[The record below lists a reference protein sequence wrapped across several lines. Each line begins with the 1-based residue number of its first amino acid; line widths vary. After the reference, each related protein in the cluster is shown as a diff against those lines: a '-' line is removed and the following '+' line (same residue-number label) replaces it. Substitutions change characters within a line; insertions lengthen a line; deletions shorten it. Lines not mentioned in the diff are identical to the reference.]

1 MSLPEDMVSEVLA
14 CVKDAADLF
23 HCARTC
29 KRWSR
34 LVANIRRR
42 RPDDMSML
50 LSGFFT
56 RKGKL
61 TCLVPTPGS
70 VFGPT
75 TLFLG
80 SFFRDAPR
88 GLRLSRATP
97 LAAHH
102 GLLLVRL
109 PYSDPLLHLAV
120 CNLLAGT
127 CIVLPPLESSWKY
140 GDSGYAIFTTADR
153 PSSCDEQPSWPPGY
167 SALFKVLVI
176 CCHGYH
182 KPCILHSFSYGEAR
196 WKMPTEIVCE
206 STKLSICGSL
216 KHPIAVVCH
225 GTAHWLVWCKS
236 TDVYR
241 WHIIDVDA
249 ETCHGSLREI
259 VIPIQHI
266 LPVTYEP
273 QLSVAHDGTLLLL
286 YLQRP
291 GLQLKICVQQDNVKG
306 DNDGRWLCSR
316 VVELK
321 LPTSIQAQ
329 EMYLTPLGEKG
340 GTLLVKDNWM
350 NVYAVDLKTGVMKSL
365 ASCGQIN
372 RKIVPFELYWPV

>member
-1 MSLPEDMVSEVLA
+1 MSLPEDMVIEVLA
-14 CVKDAADLF
+14 RVKDAADLF

-34 LVANIRRR
+34 LVADIRSRW
-42 RPDDMSML
+42 PGHMSTL
-50 LSGFFT
+50 LSGFFS
-56 RKGKL
+56 RNGKL

-70 VFGPT
+70 VFGPA

-80 SFFRDAPR
+80 SFFRDAPQ
-88 GLRLSRATP
+88 GLSHATP

-109 PYSDPLLHLAV
+109 PFSDALLHLAV

-127 CIVLPPLESSWKY
+127 CVELPPLKCNWEY

-153 PSSCDEQPSWPPGY
+153 PSSCEEQPSWPPGY

-182 KPCILHSFSYGEAR
+182 KPCILHSFSYSEVR
-196 WKMPTEIVCE
+196 WNTPTEIVCE

-236 TDVYR
+236 TDIYR

-249 ETCHGSLREI
+249 ETCHASLREI
-259 VIPIQHI
+259 VKPIQHT
-266 LPVTYEP
+266 LSVTYEP

-286 YLQRP
+286 YLQKP
-291 GLQLKICVQQDNVKG
+291 GLQLKICVQQDNIRG
-306 DNDGRWLCSR
+306 QNGGRWLCSR

-321 LPTSIQAQ
+321 LPTISRSQ
-329 EMYLTPLGEKG
+329 EMHLTFLGEKG
-340 GTLLVKDNWM
+340 GTMLIKDKVNWM

-365 ASCGQIN
+365 ACGRIS
-372 RKIVPFELYWPV
+372 RKIVPFELYWPTL